1 MPRSRL
7 SHEDC
12 KCVSIIGCKKDGL
25 ICLDSVCIE
34 DEPIIVPSER
44 VRLKID
50 CLAFLPQGSFNHG
63 VSVASW
69 LHRKLSCATEPTKPQ
84 RMGLV
89 NECLLIIFE
98 QKCNLV
104 FQLCNED
111 QRSNQRW
118 SHLKYIL
125 VQLDHQLSR
134 M

>member
-111 QRSNQRW
+111 QRSNPKGQI
-118 SHLKYIL
+118 SKFPI
-125 VQLDHQLSR
+125 SCN
-134 M
+134 